1 MSGLDALQSV
11 QYVSL
16 NEKRYA
22 LVEMDDWEIMLE
34 WLETI
39 EDVGIIHEALAAL
52 EAAHGDREQ
61 AGFLR
66 WDDVEGELVCDPT
79 R

>member
-1 MSGLDALQSV
+1 MSGLEALQSA

-34 WLETI
+34 WLETV
-39 EDVGIIHEALAAL
+39 EDMSIIHAALADL
-52 EAAHGDREQ
+52 DAANGDREQ

-66 WDDVEGELVCDPT
+66 WDDIQEELA
-79 R
+79 